1 MAAPTTRQ
9 ELIDYCLRRLGFPV
23 IEINIDEDQISDRI
37 DDALQFWYEY
47 HFDGRQKI
55 FISHQIT
62 GDQVYLASNILAPN
76 FSVGDKLT
84 GGTSGAT
91 TVIKEI
97 HSSNYFVTEDTKG
110 TFVAG
115 ETVTGS
121 KSGYSAA
128 LHGTTFYV
136 AGDMGNKY
144 ISVGDGVL
152 SITRMF
158 NFGGAMS
165 TNQGGVDNPFDLMY
179 QFRMN
184 DMYNLLGANMTYYS
198 IVQQHLTTLEQLLVT
213 QRQIRFNRKM
223 NRVYVD
229 ADWDKTFNPGD
240 YVTFEAYSIV
250 DPTEFSEVYDD
261 MFLKKY
267 ATALIKRQWG
277 ENMKKFGG
285 IQLPGGVTLN
295 GDKIFEEA
303 ITEIDQI
310 EKDMQLKYELPPT
323 FMVG

>member
-1 MAAPTTRQ
+1 MAAPSTRQ
-9 ELIDYCLRRLGFPV
+9 ELIDYCLRRLGWPV
-23 IEINIDEDQISDRI
+23 IEINVDEDQISDRI

-62 GDQVYLASNILAPN
+62 GDTVTLASILAN
-76 FSVGDKLT
+76 QFTVGDTLT

-91 TVIKEI
+91 TIVKQI
-97 HSSNYFVTEDTKG
+97 SGASTFSTENTQG

-121 KSGYSAA
+121 KSGATA
-128 LHGTTFYV
+128 TLHSTTPYT

-144 ISVGDGVL
+144 IEVGDGVL

-165 TNQGGVDNPFDLMY
+165 SSQGGVENPFDLMY

-184 DMYNLLGANMTYYS
+184 DMYNLLGANMTYYAQ
-198 IVQQHLTTLEQLLVT
+198 VQQHLTTLEQLLVT

-229 ADWDKTFNPGD
+229 TDWDKTFNPGD
-240 YVTFEAYSIV
+240 YVTFEAYSVV

-267 ATALIKRQWG
+267 ATSLIKRQWG

-310 EKDMQLKYELPPT
+310 ERDMQLKYELPPT

>member
-1 MAAPTTRQ
+1 MALSTRQ

-23 IEINIDEDQISDRI
+23 IEINVDEDQISDRI

-55 FISHQIT
+55 FISHEIT
-62 GDQVYLASNILAPN
+62 GDTVRLASILAN
-76 FSVGDKLT
+76 QFTVGEILR
-84 GGTSGAT
+84 GATSGAT
-91 TVIKEI
+91 TVIKAITDVSTFTCE
-97 HSSNYFVTEDTKG
+97 NTRG

-121 KSGYSAA
+121 ASGANAA
-128 LHGTTFYV
+128 LHSSTPFT
-136 AGDMGNKY
+136 AGDMSNNY
-144 ISVGDGVL
+144 ITVGDGVL
-152 SITRMF
+152 YVTRMF
-158 NFGGAMS
+158 NFGGATNSS
-165 TNQGGVDNPFDLMY
+165 TSGTEIFDVMY
-179 QFRMN
+179 QFRQN
-184 DMYNLLGANMTYYS
+184 DLYNLLGADMTYYTV
-198 IVQQHLTTLEQLLVT
+198 VQQHLSTLEQLLVN

-223 NRVYVD
+223 NRIYVD
-229 ADWDKTFNPGD
+229 TDWSKTFNPGD
-240 YVTFEAYSIV
+240 YIVFEAYSIV

-267 ATALIKRQWG
+267 ATSLIKRQWG

-303 ITEIDQI
+303 ITEIDQV
-310 EKDMQLKYELPPT
+310 ERDMQLKYELPPT

>member
-1 MAAPTTRQ
+1 MALSTRQ

-23 IEINIDEDQISDRI
+23 IEINVDEDQVSDRI

-47 HFDGRQKI
+47 HFDGRQKM
-55 FISHQIT
+55 FIEHQIT
-62 GDQVYLASNILAPN
+62 GNTVTLASILAN
-76 FSVGDKLT
+76 QFVVGDKLT
-84 GGTSGAT
+84 GATSGAT
-91 TVIKEI
+91 TVVKEI
-97 HSSNYFVTEDTKG
+97 TGASTFSTEDTKG

-121 KSGYSAA
+121 VSGANAA
-128 LHGTTFYV
+128 LHATTPYT

-144 ISVGDGVL
+144 IAVGEGVL

-158 NFGGAMS
+158 NFGGAA
-165 TNQGGVDNPFDLMY
+165 TNNTRDGQLFDLMY
-179 QFRMN
+179 QFRQN
-184 DMYNLLGANMTYYS
+184 DLYNLLGADMIYYTV
-198 IVQQHLTTLEQLLVT
+198 VQSHLSTLEQLLVN

-223 NRVYVD
+223 NRVYID
-229 ADWDKTFNPGD
+229 TDWDQTFNPGD
-240 YVTFEAYSIV
+240 YVVFEAYSIV

-310 EKDMQLKYELPPT
+310 ERDMQLKYELPPT

>member
-1 MAAPTTRQ
+1 MALSTRQ

-23 IEINIDEDQISDRI
+23 IEINVDEDQISDRI
-37 DDALQFWYEY
+37 DDALQYWYEY

-55 FISHQIT
+55 FIEHQIT
-62 GDQVYLASNILAPN
+62 GDTLTLASILTN
-76 FSVGDKLT
+76 QFTVGEKLT
-84 GGTSGAT
+84 GSTSGAT
-91 TVIKEI
+91 TIVKAIA
-97 HSSNYFVTEDTKG
+97 SANNFTTENTQG

-121 KSGYSAA
+121 QSGASAA
-128 LHGTTFYV
+128 LHAVTPYT

-144 ISVGDGVL
+144 IPIGNGVL
-152 SITRMF
+152 YITRMF
-158 NFGGAMS
+158 NFGGATNS
-165 TNQGGVDNPFDLMY
+165 TRSGSELFDVMY
-179 QFRMN
+179 QFRQN
-184 DMYNLLGANMTYYS
+184 DLYNLLGADMTYYA
-198 IVQQHLTTLEQLLVT
+198 IVQSHLSTLEQLLVN

-223 NRVYVD
+223 NRVHID
-229 ADWDKTFNPGD
+229 TDWDKTFNPGD
-240 YVTFEAYSIV
+240 YVVFEAYSIV

-295 GDKIFEEA
+295 GDKIYEEA
-303 ITEIDQI
+303 VTEIQQI
-310 EKDMQLKYELPPT
+310 EEDMQLRYELPPT
-323 FMVG
+323 FMIG